1 MGTEPGQQHNA
12 RSFTLEELATQVGGV
27 AEGDPALAISGVA
40 GIREAREGEI
50 SFVAN
55 HRYTRFIDDTHAS
68 ALILGPGVG
77 NGRLPVL
84 RAEDPY
90 LAYLKILRL
99 FSPLPAERFLPGVHP
114 SATVDPAARLG
125 VDVHVGAGAYVG
137 ADVHLGDRSVL
148 LPGVVVMDGGNL
160 GEECLIFPGVV
171 LREGV
176 KLGRRVVIHPNSVI
190 GADGFGYAWDGT
202 RHQKIPQIGGV
213 EVGDEVEIG
222 AGVTIDRA
230 TTGMTRI
237 GDGCRIDNLVQIAHN
252 VQIGPNSIIVAQ
264 AGISGSTELG
274 SGVTVAGQAG
284 VAGHITIGD
293 GVVVA
298 AQAGVTKSV
307 SKGVCVSG
315 YPARPHDEAMRQLAA
330 LNKVPEL
337 MRRIGELEREVA
349 RLRGNSHEETEG
361 TD

>member
-1 MGTEPGQQHNA
+1 MERGQLHSS
-12 RSFTLEELATQVGGV
+12 RSFTLEELASEVGGV
-27 AEGDPALAISGVA
+27 AEGNPALAISGVA
-40 GIREAREGEI
+40 GIREAQQGEI

-68 ALILGPGVG
+68 ALILAPGMG
-77 NGRLPVL
+77 NGHLPVL
-84 RAEDPY
+84 RTEDPY

-114 SATVDPAARLG
+114 SAVVDPAARLG
-125 VDVHVGAGAYVG
+125 K
-137 ADVHLGDRSVL
+137 DVHLGAGVYVGAEVEVGDRCVL
-148 LPGVVVMDGGNL
+148 LPGVVVMDGCCL
-160 GEECLIFPGVV
+160 GEECLIFPGVI

-176 KLGRRVVIHPNSVI
+176 QMGRRVVIHPGSVM
-190 GADGFGYAWDGT
+190 GADGFGYAWDGK

-213 EVGDEVEIG
+213 EIGDEVEIG
-222 AGVTIDRA
+222 ANVTIDRA

-252 VQIGPNSIIVAQ
+252 VQIGPNSIIIAQ

-284 VAGHITIGD
+284 VAGHINIGD

-307 SKGVCVSG
+307 EDGVCVSG
-315 YPARPHDEAMRQLAA
+315 YPARPHDEAMRHLAA

-337 MRRIGELEREVA
+337 LRRIAKLERELA
-349 RLRGNSHEETEG
+349 RLHKDSPEETVG
-361 TD
+361 QD